1 MSNKIP
7 SLTDKAWSQTNE
19 LGTRTK
25 ILEYMTPDGMK
36 QVEATG
42 QMISGEEIDAIED
55 LCSEI
60 DYEELDDEGNP
71 KIEMDKTRY
80 LKLRNCRIFGMEED
94 VYDNVMKNKS
104 DTLRSEMFKFANELS
119 GTNLSSDEIEKEKN

>member
-1 MSNKIP
+1 MSDKIP
-7 SLTDKAWSQTNE
+7 SITDKAWSETNE

-25 ILEYMTPDGMK
+25 ILEYMTPEGIK

-55 LCSEI
+55 LCSEV
-60 DYEELDDEGNP
+60 DYGELDEDGNP
-71 KIEMDKTRY
+71 KIDMDRELY

-104 DTLRSEMFKFANELS
+104 AELRNEMIKFSNEIS
-119 GTNLSSDEIEKEKN
+119 GTNLSKDEIEKEKN